1 MMTWKQKRG
10 ENMIDTMYTV
20 KAICELF
27 QVKDPRTARKMMR
40 EMEHT
45 ENPLLVTER
54 AVKAWIAKKTLPPE
68 SEMRKMLK
76 RKGA

>member
-1 MMTWKQKRG
+1 
-10 ENMIDTMYTV
+10 MIDKLYTV
-20 KAICELF
+20 KGICELF
-27 QVKDPRTARKMMR
+27 GFKDSRTARKIMR

-54 AVKAWIAKKTLPPE
+54 AVKAWLSRKTLPPQNE
-68 SEMRKMLK
+68 IRRRSK

>member
-1 MMTWKQKRG
+1 
-10 ENMIDTMYTV
+10 MIEPMYTV
-20 KAICELF
+20 KGICELF

-45 ENPLLVTER
+45 ENPLMVTER
-54 AVKAWIAKKTLPPE
+54 AVKTWLAKKTLPPE

>member
-1 MMTWKQKRG
+1 
-10 ENMIDTMYTV
+10 MIDKLYTV
-20 KAICELF
+20 KGICELF
-27 QVKDPRTARKMMR
+27 GFKDSRTARKVMR

-54 AVKAWIAKKTLPPE
+54 AVKAWLTRKTLPPQDE
-68 SEMRKMLK
+68 IRRRSK

>member
-1 MMTWKQKRG
+1 
-10 ENMIDTMYTV
+10 MIDKLYTV
-20 KAICELF
+20 KGICELF
-27 QVKDPRTARKMMR
+27 GFKDSRTARKVMR

-54 AVKAWIAKKTLPPE
+54 AVKAWLTRKTLPPQNE
-68 SEMRKMLK
+68 IRRRSK

>member
-1 MMTWKQKRG
+1 ML
-10 ENMIDTMYTV
+10 EPIYTV
-20 KAICELF
+20 KGICELF
-27 QVKDPRTARKMMR
+27 GFKDARTARKIMR

-54 AVKAWIAKKTLPPE
+54 AVKTWLAKKTLPPE
-68 SEMRKMLK
+68 SEMRRILK

>member
-1 MMTWKQKRG
+1 
-10 ENMIDTMYTV
+10 MIDTLYTV
-20 KAICELF
+20 KGICELF
-27 QVKDPRTARKMMR
+27 QVKDPRTARKIMR

-54 AVKAWIAKKTLPPE
+54 AVKTWLAKKTLPPE
-68 SEMRKMLK
+68 SEMRKILK

>member
-1 MMTWKQKRG
+1 
-10 ENMIDTMYTV
+10 MIDKLYTV
-20 KAICELF
+20 KGICELF
-27 QVKDPRTARKMMR
+27 GFKDSRTARKIMR

-54 AVKAWIAKKTLPPE
+54 AVKAWLTRKTLPPQNE
-68 SEMRKMLK
+68 IRRRSK

>member
-1 MMTWKQKRG
+1 
-10 ENMIDTMYTV
+10 MIEPIYTV
-20 KAICELF
+20 KGICELF
-27 QVKDPRTARKMMR
+27 GFKDARTARKIMR

-54 AVKAWIAKKTLPPE
+54 AVKSWMAKKTLPPE
-68 SEMRKMLK
+68 SELRRMMK

>member
-1 MMTWKQKRG
+1 
-10 ENMIDTMYTV
+10 MIEPIYTV

-27 QVKDPRTARKMMR
+27 GFKDARTARKIMR
-40 EMEHT
+40 EMDHT

-54 AVKAWIAKKTLPPE
+54 SVKVWMARKTLPPE
-68 SEMRKMLK
+68 SEMRRMLK